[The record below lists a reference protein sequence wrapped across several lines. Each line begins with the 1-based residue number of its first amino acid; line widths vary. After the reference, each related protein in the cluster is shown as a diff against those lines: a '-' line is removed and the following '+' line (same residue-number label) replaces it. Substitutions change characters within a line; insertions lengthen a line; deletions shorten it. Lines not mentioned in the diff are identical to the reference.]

1 MPKGKPKAGSRTID
15 PANKPGPDP
24 SPNPRRS
31 WCVRVT
37 DTEKQQ
43 LITFLA
49 TLRKEYAQEPTN
61 PP

>member
-1 MPKGKPKAGSRTID
+1 MPKGKPKAGSRQID
-15 PANKPGPDP
+15 PANRPGPDP

-37 DTEKQQ
+37 DPEKQQ

-49 TLRKEYAQEPTN
+49 ALRKEYAPDN
-61 PP
+61 ADPP